1 VESTNHSFRSSASPP
16 NASPDLAAFERA
28 YVNFLQSLQ
37 SFASGSDL
45 QDQLSQSYA
54 EYHRA
59 LGSGVPDEQA
69 QRAAAEAYARHVA
82 LLQRALSPEHMRR
95 RTGDALLEYLQA
107 VKAAWAVIDER
118 AVPPAA
124 LAAIGQSF
132 MAVATTAA
140 GVIGPAGLTP
150 AAAPSL
156 ASR

>member
-1 VESTNHSFRSSASPP
+1 MEPTSPSSPSSTSAP

-28 YVNFLQSLQ
+28 YVTFVQSLQ

-54 EYHRA
+54 EYQRA
-59 LGSGVPDEQA
+59 LGAGVSDEQA
-69 QRAAAEAYARHVA
+69 QRAAAGVYARHIE
-82 LLQRALSPEHMRR
+82 LLQRALSPEHLRQ
-95 RTGDALLEYLQA
+95 RTGDALLLYLQA
-107 VKAAWAVIDER
+107 VKAGWADIDER

-132 MAVATTAA
+132 LAVATTAA
-140 GVIGPAGLTP
+140 GVIGPAGLAP
-150 AAAPSL
+150 AATPVP